1 MRRAWLAAVVASLLV
16 TSPGAAATLRG
27 RVEVVEK
34 DARPAQDIADAVVWV
49 EGPKGKVTSAETV
62 VVMRGKAFVPRVAV
76 VGVGGTVAFPNQ
88 DPIFHNAFSV
98 SGENRFDLDL
108 YKKPKSAS
116 WTFKYPG
123 LVRVFCNIHPQ
134 MSAFVLVRDNPF
146 WARPA
151 GDGSFEIPDV
161 PAGTWVLK
169 AWHER
174 AGEVAE
180 TLRVPETGSVA
191 VALKLDASS
200 FKRAPHKNKYGKDY
214 AVGEKY

>member
-1 MRRAWLAAVVASLLV
+1 MCRAWLTGVVASLLA
-16 TSPGAAATLRG
+16 TAPAGAGTLRG

-34 DARPAQDIADAVVWV
+34 DQRPAKDIADAVVWV
-49 EGPKGKVTSAETV
+49 EGPKGKVASAETV

-151 GDGSFEIPDV
+151 ADGSFEIPDV
-161 PAGTWVLK
+161 PAGTWVVK

-180 TLRVPETGSVA
+180 PLRVPETGA
-191 VALKLDASS
+191 VATTLKLDASGY
-200 FKRAPHKNKYGKDY
+200 KRAPHKNKYGKDY